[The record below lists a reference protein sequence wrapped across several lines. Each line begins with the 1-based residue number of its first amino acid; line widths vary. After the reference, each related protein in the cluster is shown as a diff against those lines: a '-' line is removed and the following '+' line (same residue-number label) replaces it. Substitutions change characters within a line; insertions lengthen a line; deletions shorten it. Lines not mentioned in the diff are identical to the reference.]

1 MVANPLIFLHAGA
14 KLLVLVWLFI
24 LSWHDSRSRRI
35 PTPIII
41 VGIAVA
47 SCYAVTAGSSSRSVL
62 GGASLMLCYAT
73 PSLLRTQGIG
83 GGDVK
88 VAFPIGMVAA
98 AQSWSDWWIVA
109 IAPFCVTALV
119 GIGQFLV
126 TSRTFAHRLGQEDLE
141 IPTAV
146 HASSGR
152 IHNCAMVTL
161 PHGISLSLVTA
172 LLVLWPVVDRL
183 VG

>member
-1 MVANPLIFLHAGA
+1 MVADPLILLHAGA

-24 LSWHDSRSRRI
+24 LSWHDSRNRRI
-35 PTPIII
+35 PTPIVI
-41 VGIAVA
+41 VGIVVA
-47 SCYAVTAGSSSRSVL
+47 SCYVVTAGASSRSVL

-73 PSLLRTQGIG
+73 PSLLRTKGIG

-98 AQSWSDWWIVA
+98 AQSWSSWWIVA
-109 IAPFCVTALV
+109 IVPFCVTALV

-126 TSRTFAHRLGQEDLE
+126 MGRVLVHRLRQHCPE
-141 IPTAV
+141 IPVSARP
-146 HASSGR
+146 SSGR
-152 IHNCAMVTL
+152 IHNLALFTV
-161 PHGISLSLVTA
+161 PHGTSLSLVTA
-172 LLVLWPVVDRL
+172 LLVLWPGVNHL